1 MTDARRDSFRRA
13 AAPPADRVAQLA
25 RTLWRAV
32 RPPVGTPRFWIVQF
46 GVLSI
51 ALVHAMLLDE
61 GSVRLPY
68 DIPDSVPIG
77 PLLLAPVIYAAL
89 NFGRRGAV
97 ATALWATALV
107 VGGWGVTEHLSYA
120 HLSIE
125 LGYLTIINSV
135 AIVVGQRVENEQ
147 KARRRAEDALRA
159 ARVVEA
165 RYRGLFEEQPAPVII
180 TDSGGVVAEVNTA
193 ATRLLG
199 NTAVGCSVRELL
211 TVGVE
216 KVLAEDPPYLSLR
229 TAGGEGRFFVPT
241 AHVLAAGDGSRLVQ
255 IVLTDV
261 TEQHRRREEHQ
272 AFAGRLLAVQEDER
286 RRLAQ
291 ELHDDPL
298 QNLIYLTRALD
309 DLSDDPELPA
319 RLTQEV
325 LRDSAVAIDVA
336 TELRKVIRGLRPPI
350 LDDLGVV
357 SALRQLTEEARQ
369 RSRLS
374 IDLKVSG
381 NQTRLSPELELT
393 AYRII
398 QESLSNVIRHA
409 DAHRVGIRVRFGEQV
424 VLTVID
430 DGRGIQAPANG
441 QKDTVGGMG
450 LMGMRERVNLV
461 GGTLDVKRR
470 HPRGTIV
477 RATLPSSLPGQ
488 HPHASSSADAA
499 PVSAGR

>member
-1 MTDARRDSFRRA
+1 MTEAKPGSSPRA
-13 AAPPADRVAQLA
+13 AARQAGRVAQPA
-25 RTLWRAV
+25 RALWRAV

-51 ALVHAMLLDE
+51 ALVHGLMLDE
-61 GSVRLPY
+61 AGVRLPY
-68 DIPDSVPIG
+68 GIPDSVPMG
-77 PLLLAPVIYAAL
+77 PLLLAPVVYAAL
-89 NFGRRGAV
+89 NFGRRGAL
-97 ATALWATALV
+97 ATSLWATMLV
-107 VGGWGVTEHLSYA
+107 VGGWVLSPHLGYT

-125 LGYLTIINSV
+125 MGYLTIINSV

-147 KARRRAEDALRA
+147 GARRRAETALQT
-159 ARVVEA
+159 ARVAEA

-180 TDSGGVVAEVNTA
+180 TDSAGVVTEVNTA

-199 NTAVGCSVRELL
+199 QTAVGRGVRDLL
-211 TVGVE
+211 TVGV
-216 KVLAEDPPYLSLR
+216 KNVLAHDPPCLSLR
-229 TAGGEGRFFVPT
+229 TAGGEERLFVPT
-241 AHVLAAGDGSRLVQ
+241 AHELAAGDGSGLVQ

-261 TEQHRRREEHQ
+261 TEEHRRREEHQ

-319 RLTQEV
+319 RLTEQV
-325 LRDSAVAIDVA
+325 LRGGAVAIDVA

-357 SALRQLTEEARQ
+357 SALRQLAEEARQ

-374 IDLKVSG
+374 IDLKVNG

-409 DAHRVGIRVRFGEQV
+409 GAHRVGIRVRFGDEV
-424 VLTVID
+424 VLTVTD
-430 DGRGIQAPANG
+430 DGRGIQPPVNG
-441 QKDTVGGMG
+441 QTDAGAGLG

-470 HPRGTIV
+470 HPRGTVV
-477 RATLPSSLPGQ
+477 RATLPC
-488 HPHASSSADAA
+488 AA
-499 PVSAGR
+499 PGHNSHTATSVNAVQVPAGP